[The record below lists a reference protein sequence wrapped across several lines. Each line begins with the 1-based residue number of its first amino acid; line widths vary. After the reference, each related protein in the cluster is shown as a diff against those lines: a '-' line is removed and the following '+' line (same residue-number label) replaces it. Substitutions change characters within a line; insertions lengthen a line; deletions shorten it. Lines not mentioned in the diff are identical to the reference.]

1 MESSILLSE
10 NRGFIGSGSEGNINY
25 MLRMIKKRNYYV
37 NFVMFIF
44 LMVLVV
50 QNILTLLF
58 LIKIKGFAERL
69 DLGWLNSDEMF
80 IYRDKIEKI
89 VDEVCRLYIKC

>member
-69 DLGWLNSDEMF
+69 DLGWINSDEMF

>member
-37 NFVMFIF
+37 NFVVYIF
-44 LMVLVV
+44 
-50 QNILTLLF
+50 NGIGCTKYINTANF
-58 LIKIKGFAERL
+58 NKNKGF
-69 DLGWLNSDEMF
+69 
-80 IYRDKIEKI
+80 
-89 VDEVCRLYIKC
+89 C

>member
-1 MESSILLSE
+1 MT
-10 NRGFIGSGSEGNINY
+10 
-25 MLRMIKKRNYYV
+25 
-37 NFVMFIF
+37 
-44 LMVLVV
+44 VLVV

-69 DLGWLNSDEMF
+69 DLGWINSDEMF

>member
-58 LIKIKGFAERL
+58 LIK
-69 DLGWLNSDEMF
+69 
-80 IYRDKIEKI
+80 
-89 VDEVCRLYIKC
+89 